1 MATKI
6 KDYIND
12 LISGTKPNIDILNDI
27 GKELKKYKL
36 KYKDITANIFDDDGK
51 IKTDFAHVLLK
62 FDEKDDNILNEIKK
76 NPEEYNIKLS
86 LAAYGFK
93 NNTFDR
99 IDKLNEYFRV
109 YLEYILPNIELLIEY
124 IDTLNKYKGNQLYV
138 TSEGNLTDKTLVE
151 KIITRLHLL
160 TNTIDEHELP
170 DKTKYKKFMNI
181 LKGGKTKKTVKKYK
195 ISL

>member
-1 MATKI
+1 MATI
-6 KDYIND
+6 KDYIKD
-12 LISGTKPNIDILNDI
+12 LIEGTQPDLDILTKI
-27 GKELKKYKL
+27 GKELKKYKT
-36 KYKDITANIFDDDGK
+36 KYKDITKDIIDEDGK
-51 IKTDFAHVLLK
+51 IKTDFAYSILK
-62 FDEKDDNILNEIKK
+62 FDKEDKDILEEIKK

-124 IDTLNKYKGNQLYV
+124 IDTLNKYRGNELYV

-151 KIITRLHLL
+151 KIIARLHLL
-160 TNTIDEHELP
+160 TNTIEEHELP

-181 LKGGKTKKTVKKYK
+181 LKGGKSKKTVKKYK